1 MARLLFLLMMPYPFP
16 RPVMIKAA
24 TTTVVRTSADS
35 KSTVADVDSTPTSNI
50 TDIDPWSPSF
60 IIMGHFKN
68 TSVSTE
74 TTFLKSNE
82 YQTPKSKY

>member
-1 MARLLFLLMMPYPFP
+1 MDENFVLKET
-16 RPVMIKAA
+16 II
-24 TTTVVRTSADS
+24 
-35 KSTVADVDSTPTSNI
+35 I